1 MVLSNKERIL
11 TTIVINL
18 SIFSMGLC
26 EAVKGPT
33 LIDLTEIL
41 STSITKVSFF
51 FFTFSI
57 GSLLGVLIAGYTLDR
72 FSEFRYI
79 ILGISGVIF
88 GFTTICIPF
97 THHIFILYGNS
108 LVSGIFS
115 GILDAGCNVENL
127 SVWRG
132 HKYKGSWILCFS
144 FSYALGSFVAPLVA
158 RPFIGEV
165 GESSQIWILYPLIGS
180 IEILVTSSFFILY
193 LLDKRIKAPSETGG
207 VYENKEETKDLP
219 KDCETINELSGIYYY
234 CFMASTW
241 IFFFLQMGIVT
252 GYGSFIAT
260 YAVRGPLSFSKRRAA
275 DLTASFWAMFTL
287 VRFFAIFGARFI
299 PPLAFILISLSAC
312 VAGSGLAFM
321 YQQCSICLNLSS
333 YFFGFGASTL
343 YATTLLWIEKEG
355 IKITYKRGSFIFSGS
370 AFGADAYPILIGQ
383 FIERFPQVLLELAF
397 TNSIIMFVFFI
408 LMMGL
413 IQKTTKN
420 FKS

>member
-1 MVLSNKERIL
+1 MNEKWIDIVICRVQVCHPEDMECVERSIHSTHHSVKGKLMMVLSNKERIL

-41 STSITKVSFF
+41 STNITKVSFF

-79 ILGISGVIF
+79 ILGISGMQAVMLKIF
-88 GFTTICIPF
+88 P
-97 THHIFILYGNS
+97 YG
-108 LVSGIFS
+108 VDIT
-115 GILDAGCNVENL
+115 
-127 SVWRG
+127 
-132 HKYKGSWILCFS
+132 
-144 FSYALGSFVAPLVA
+144 PLVA

-193 LLDKRIKAPSETGG
+193 LLDKRIKAPSETGV

-413 IQKTTKN
+413 IQKTTK
-420 FKS
+420 KL